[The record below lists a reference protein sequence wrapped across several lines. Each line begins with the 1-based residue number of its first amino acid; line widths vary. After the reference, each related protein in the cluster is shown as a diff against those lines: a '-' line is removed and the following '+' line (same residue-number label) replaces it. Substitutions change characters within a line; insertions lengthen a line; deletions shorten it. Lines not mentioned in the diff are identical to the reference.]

1 MQDERKDEG
10 LNEKRT
16 RVVHLG
22 RLKEATVSRHSISR
36 LLALCA
42 CVLLLHAG
50 AAPAQ
55 LQRLFGGPALPDPVY
70 YGVQVEVGNVA
81 QVREWLDA
89 GLDPNFLADRIG
101 TGLMI
106 AAWNGDIRMM
116 ELLVARGA
124 DVNKPSSTG
133 ERALMHAA
141 WRGQLEAIRWLL
153 ARGARVNGDPMQWS
167 ALHYA
172 VFAGRAEAAA
182 LLLEKGADINARSSN
197 GSSVIMMAVYE
208 GHDQLVKQLIAKGAD
223 LSVKNDRGDGA
234 LEWAFKFK
242 HLGIARMVSNPQ
254 EFIAAANKPSAQW
267 GEPQRSQAAPAAG
280 PPPEAAAADPARDK
294 IEELVR
300 MRNILASRGM
310 TEAAAKMDRRIAG
323 LRAQRARAYRDSIP
337 AAVLE
342 ISARRGAPQ
351 DQKTRLIV
359 DQPGPPP

>member
-1 MQDERKDEG
+1 MLAKY
-10 LNEKRT
+10 
-16 RVVHLG
+16 
-22 RLKEATVSRHSISR
+22 
-36 LLALCA
+36 ALCA
-42 CVLLLHAG
+42 LLLSHACM
-50 AAPAQ
+50 PQAQ

-70 YGVQVEVGNVA
+70 YGVQVEAGNVA

-124 DVNKPSSTG
+124 DVNKPNASG
-133 ERALMHAA
+133 ERPLMHAA
-141 WRGQLEAIRWLL
+141 WRGQIQAIQWLL
-153 ARGARVNGDPMQWS
+153 SKGARVNSDSMQWS

-172 VFAGRAEAAA
+172 VFAGRADAAA
-182 LLLEKGADINARSSN
+182 LLLDKGADINARSTN

-208 GHDQLVKQLIAKGAD
+208 GHDQLVRQLIAKGAD
-223 LSVKNDRGDGA
+223 LSVKNDRGEGA

-242 HLGIARMVSNPQ
+242 HLAIARMVASPAQ
-254 EFIAAANKPSAQW
+254 FVAAASKPSEQW
-267 GEPQRSQAAPAAG
+267 AAPMRSQPVPGKPDAT
-280 PPPEAAAADPARDK
+280 PPPDLAGEK
-294 IEELVR
+294 IGELVR

-310 TEAAAKMDRRIAG
+310 TDAADKLDRRIAA
-323 LRAQRARAYRDSIP
+323 LRVQSARAYRDSIP

-342 ISARRGAPQ
+342 ISARRGAPTE
-351 DQKTRLIV
+351 QKTRLIV